1 MSCVKNAQKIKEN
14 LVLLILLIRSLWLKF
29 IVEVDDNWNDLL
41 MSSCSCIGNEFK
53 FFVKTGSLRNVF
65 LQMVFWEIFSTKSFK
80 SCFVNIWS
88 FNSKWTLSFKLRLL
102 AIWPLIFLVP
112 LWSVFVF
119 LNHPSNG
126 KQSDK
131 CKGPCVTTWSGKCC
145 KQCKLNVWFF
155 FPYNDSKSLRNSSIR
170 TRENSI
176 SLGEISSWLK
186 IRRNK
191 TYFKR
196 WWK

>member
-1 MSCVKNAQKIKEN
+1 MSA
-14 LVLLILLIRSLWLKF
+14 LLLKF
-29 IVEVDDNWNDLL
+29 MDELDDNWNVNF
-41 MSSCSCIGNEFK
+41 MSSCSCIGKEFK
-53 FFVKTGSLRNVF
+53 FFVSTGSLRKVF
-65 LQMVFWEIFSTKSFK
+65 FLMLLCEIFSTKSFK

-131 CKGPCVTTWSGKCC
+131 CICPCVTTWSGKCC
-145 KQCKLNVWFF
+145 KHCKLNVWFF
-155 FPYNDSKSLRNSSIR
+155 FPYNASKSLIR
-170 TRENSI
+170 Q
-176 SLGEISSWLK
+176 
-186 IRRNK
+186 
-191 TYFKR
+191 
-196 WWK
+196 